1 MITVFGSLNVDYIF
15 QVSQLPAPGETVLA
29 SNMQVLP
36 GGKGANQAVAAAR
49 AGAKV
54 SMVGAVGRDAL
65 SKIALAGLLDAG
77 VDTSAVALS
86 TMPTGT
92 AAINVDAQGENAIT
106 VSSGA
111 NLDASGD
118 SLDEKNLTPRTT
130 VLLQMEVPMTAMA
143 DLVQRARKK
152 ESCIVWNLA
161 PMQCVD
167 LALLK
172 QVNCLIVNEVELNQL
187 HLEFHQAL
195 GPNNGSAKDVEQ
207 KAWDIFTLT
216 RQSVVV
222 TLGAK
227 GTLAVHNNTLLTV
240 PALAISPVDTVG
252 AGDAFT
258 GAFTAALDRGETF
271 PVALRW
277 GSVAGGLACL
287 ETGAQSSLPT
297 AAQISE
303 HLAALPGA

>member
-15 QVSQLPAPGETVLA
+15 KVPQLPAPGETVLA

-65 SKIALAGLLDAG
+65 SEIALAGLIDAG
-77 VDTSAVALS
+77 VDTCAVALS
-86 TMPTGT
+86 TKPTGT

-111 NLDASGD
+111 NLDARGD

-187 HLEFHQAL
+187 HSEFHQTL

-240 PALAISPVDTVG
+240 PALTISTVDTVG

-258 GAFTAALDRGETF
+258 GAFTAALDLGETF

-277 GSVAGGLACL
+277 GNVAGGLACL

>member
-15 QVSQLPAPGETVLA
+15 QVSQLPAPGETVMA

-36 GGKGANQAVAAAR
+36 GGKGGNQAVAAAR

-54 SMVGAVGRDAL
+54 RMVGAVGRDGL
-65 SKIALAGLLDAG
+65 SKIALAGLLHAG
-77 VDTSAVALS
+77 VDISTVAQS
-86 TMPTGT
+86 SKPTGT
-92 AAINVDAQGENAIT
+92 AAINVDEQGENAIT

-111 NLDASGD
+111 NLDARGD
-118 SLDEKNLTPRTT
+118 SLEEKNLTPRTT
-130 VLLQMEVPMTAMA
+130 VLLQMEIPMNAMA
-143 DLVQRARKK
+143 DLIQRARAK
-152 ESCIVWNLA
+152 EARIIWNLA
-161 PMQCVD
+161 PMQNVD
-167 LALLK
+167 LVLLK
-172 QVNCLIVNEVELNQL
+172 QVDCLIVNEGELNQL
-187 HLEFHQAL
+187 HSEFHQTPK
-195 GPNNGSAKDVEQ
+195 PNNDSAKDVEQ

-216 RQSVVV
+216 GQSVVV
-222 TLGAK
+222 TLGAS
-227 GTLAVHNNTLLTV
+227 GTLAVHNNTLISV

-258 GAFTAALDRGETF
+258 GAFTAALDQGETF

-277 GSVAGGLACL
+277 GNVAGGLACV

-297 AAQISE
+297 KAQISE

>member
-77 VDTSAVALS
+77 VDTSAIALS
-86 TMPTGT
+86 TKPTGT

-187 HLEFHQAL
+187 HSEFHQTL

>member
-15 QVSQLPAPGETVLA
+15 QVPQLPAPGETVLA

-54 SMVGAVGRDAL
+54 SMVGAVGRDGL
-65 SKIALAGLLDAG
+65 SKIALSGLLDAG
-77 VDTSAVALS
+77 VDTSAVAQS
-86 TMPTGT
+86 TKPTGT
-92 AAINVDAQGENAIT
+92 AAINVNAQGENAIT

-111 NLDASGD
+111 NLDARGD

-143 DLVQRARKK
+143 DLVKRARKK
-152 ESCIVWNLA
+152 EACIVWNLA
-161 PMQCVD
+161 PMQGVD

-187 HLEFHQAL
+187 HSEFHQTL

-258 GAFTAALDRGETF
+258 GAFTAALDLGETF

>member
-152 ESCIVWNLA
+152 ESRIVWNLA

-187 HLEFHQAL
+187 HSEFHQTL

>member
-111 NLDASGD
+111 NLDARGD

-187 HLEFHQAL
+187 HSEFHQTL

-227 GTLAVHNNTLLTV
+227 GTLAVHDNTLLTV

>member
-187 HLEFHQAL
+187 HSEFHQTL

-227 GTLAVHNNTLLTV
+227 GTLAVHNNILLTV

>member
-54 SMVGAVGRDAL
+54 SMVGAVGRDGL

-111 NLDASGD
+111 NLDARGD

-187 HLEFHQAL
+187 HSEFHQTL
-195 GPNNGSAKDVEQ
+195 GPKNGSAKDVEQ

-222 TLGAK
+222 TLGAN

>member
-1 MITVFGSLNVDYIF
+1 M
-15 QVSQLPAPGETVLA
+15 
-29 SNMQVLP
+29 
-36 GGKGANQAVAAAR
+36 
-49 AGAKV
+49 
-54 SMVGAVGRDAL
+54 
-65 SKIALAGLLDAG
+65 
-77 VDTSAVALS
+77 
-86 TMPTGT
+86 
-92 AAINVDAQGENAIT
+92 
-106 VSSGA
+106 
-111 NLDASGD
+111 
-118 SLDEKNLTPRTT
+118 
-130 VLLQMEVPMTAMA
+130 
-143 DLVQRARKK
+143 
-152 ESCIVWNLA
+152 
-161 PMQCVD
+161 
-167 LALLK
+167 
-172 QVNCLIVNEVELNQL
+172 
-187 HLEFHQAL
+187 
-195 GPNNGSAKDVEQ
+195 
-207 KAWDIFTLT
+207 
-216 RQSVVV
+216 VV

>member
-111 NLDASGD
+111 NLDARGD
-118 SLDEKNLTPRTT
+118 SLEEKNLTPRTT

-187 HLEFHQAL
+187 HSEFHQTL

>member
-1 MITVFGSLNVDYIF
+1 MN
-15 QVSQLPAPGETVLA
+15 
-29 SNMQVLP
+29 
-36 GGKGANQAVAAAR
+36 
-49 AGAKV
+49 
-54 SMVGAVGRDAL
+54 
-65 SKIALAGLLDAG
+65 
-77 VDTSAVALS
+77 
-86 TMPTGT
+86 
-92 AAINVDAQGENAIT
+92 AQGENAIT

-111 NLDASGD
+111 NLDARGD

-130 VLLQMEVPMTAMA
+130 VLLQMEVPMNAMA

-152 ESCIVWNLA
+152 ESRIVWTLA
-161 PMQCVD
+161 PMQSVD

-187 HLEFHQAL
+187 HSELHQT
-195 GPNNGSAKDVEQ
+195 PEPHNGSAKDVEQ
-207 KAWDIFTLT
+207 RAWDIFTLT

-222 TLGAK
+222 TLGAN
-227 GTLAVHNNTLLTV
+227 GTLAVHNNNLLTV

-303 HLAALPGA
+303 HLADLSGA

>member
-15 QVSQLPAPGETVLA
+15 QVLQLPAPGETVLA

-54 SMVGAVGRDAL
+54 RMVGAVGRDGL
-65 SKIALAGLLDAG
+65 SEIALAGLLDAG
-77 VDTSAVALS
+77 VDTSAVAQS
-86 TMPTGT
+86 TKPTGT

-111 NLDASGD
+111 NLDARGD

-143 DLVQRARKK
+143 DLVQRAHRK
-152 ESCIVWNLA
+152 EACIVWNLA
-161 PMQCVD
+161 PMQSVD

-172 QVNCLIVNEVELNQL
+172 QVDCLIVNEGELNQL
-187 HLEFHQAL
+187 HSEFHQTRE
-195 GPNNGSAKDVEQ
+195 PNNDSTKDVEQ

-222 TLGAK
+222 TLGAN
-227 GTLAVHNNTLLTV
+227 GTLAIHNNTLLTV

-258 GAFTAALDRGETF
+258 GAFTAALDRGEIF
-271 PVALRW
+271 SVALRW
-277 GSVAGGLACL
+277 GNVAGGLACL

-297 AAQISE
+297 AAKIAE

>member
-15 QVSQLPAPGETVLA
+15 QVPQLPAPGETVLA

-54 SMVGAVGRDAL
+54 RMVGAVGRDGL
-65 SKIALAGLLDAG
+65 SEIALAGLLDAG
-77 VDTSAVALS
+77 VDTSAVAQS
-86 TMPTGT
+86 TKPTGT

-111 NLDASGD
+111 NLDARGD

-143 DLVQRARKK
+143 DLVQRAHRK
-152 ESCIVWNLA
+152 EACIVWNLA
-161 PMQCVD
+161 PMQSVD
-167 LALLK
+167 LSLLK
-172 QVNCLIVNEVELNQL
+172 QVDCLIVNEGELNQL
-187 HLEFHQAL
+187 HSEFHPIPK
-195 GPNNGSAKDVEQ
+195 PNHCSAKDVEQ

-216 RQSVVV
+216 GQSVVV
-222 TLGAK
+222 TLGAN

-258 GAFTAALDRGETF
+258 GAFTAALDRGEIF
-271 PVALRW
+271 SVALRW
-277 GSVAGGLACL
+277 GNVAGGLACL

-297 AAQISE
+297 AAKIAE

>member
-65 SKIALAGLLDAG
+65 RKIALAGLVDAG
-77 VDTSAVALS
+77 VDTCAVALS
-86 TMPTGT
+86 TKPTGT

-111 NLDASGD
+111 NLDARGD

-143 DLVQRARKK
+143 DLIQRARKK

-187 HLEFHQAL
+187 HSEFHQTL
-195 GPNNGSAKDVEQ
+195 GPNKGSAKDVEQ

-258 GAFTAALDRGETF
+258 GAFTAALDRGESF

>member
-1 MITVFGSLNVDYIF
+1 MITVFGSLNVDYVF

-36 GGKGANQAVAAAR
+36 GGTGANQAVAAAR

-54 SMVGAVGRDAL
+54 SMVGAVGRDGL

-77 VDTSAVALS
+77 VDTSAIELS
-86 TMPTGT
+86 TKPTGT

-187 HLEFHQAL
+187 HSEFHQTL

>member
-1 MITVFGSLNVDYIF
+1 M
-15 QVSQLPAPGETVLA
+15 
-29 SNMQVLP
+29 
-36 GGKGANQAVAAAR
+36 
-49 AGAKV
+49 
-54 SMVGAVGRDAL
+54 
-65 SKIALAGLLDAG
+65 
-77 VDTSAVALS
+77 
-86 TMPTGT
+86 
-92 AAINVDAQGENAIT
+92 DAQGENAIT

-118 SLDEKNLTPRTT
+118 SLDERNLTPRTT

-187 HLEFHQAL
+187 HSEFHQTL
-195 GPNNGSAKDVEQ
+195 GPNNDSAKDVEQ

>member
-1 MITVFGSLNVDYIF
+1 M
-15 QVSQLPAPGETVLA
+15 
-29 SNMQVLP
+29 
-36 GGKGANQAVAAAR
+36 
-49 AGAKV
+49 
-54 SMVGAVGRDAL
+54 
-65 SKIALAGLLDAG
+65 
-77 VDTSAVALS
+77 
-86 TMPTGT
+86 
-92 AAINVDAQGENAIT
+92 
-106 VSSGA
+106 
-111 NLDASGD
+111 
-118 SLDEKNLTPRTT
+118 
-130 VLLQMEVPMTAMA
+130 
-143 DLVQRARKK
+143 
-152 ESCIVWNLA
+152 WNLA

-187 HLEFHQAL
+187 HSEFHQTL

-277 GSVAGGLACL
+277 GVAGGLASEPARNPLCPLRHKFLSILLPPRCL
-287 ETGAQSSLPT
+287 SADEDLP
-297 AAQISE
+297 AEA
-303 HLAALPGA
+303 

>member
-15 QVSQLPAPGETVLA
+15 HVPQLPAPGETVLA

-49 AGAKV
+49 AGARV
-54 SMVGAVGRDAL
+54 SMVGAVGRDGL
-65 SKIALAGLLDAG
+65 SKIALSGLLDAG
-77 VDTSAVALS
+77 VDTSAVAQS
-86 TMPTGT
+86 TKPTGT
-92 AAINVDAQGENAIT
+92 AAINVNAQGENAIT

-111 NLDASGD
+111 NLDARGD

-187 HLEFHQAL
+187 HSEFHQTL

-258 GAFTAALDRGETF
+258 GAFTAALDRGETL
-271 PVALRW
+271 PMALRW
-277 GSVAGGLACL
+277 GNVAGGLACL

>member
-15 QVSQLPAPGETVLA
+15 KVPQLPAPGETVLA

-86 TMPTGT
+86 TKPTGT

-111 NLDASGD
+111 NLDARGD

-187 HLEFHQAL
+187 HSEFHQTL
-195 GPNNGSAKDVEQ
+195 RPNNGSAKDVEQ

-222 TLGAK
+222 TLGAN

-277 GSVAGGLACL
+277 GNVAGGLACL

>member
-54 SMVGAVGRDAL
+54 SMVGAVGRDGL

-77 VDTSAVALS
+77 VDTSAVAQS
-86 TMPTGT
+86 TKPTGT

-111 NLDASGD
+111 NLDARGD

-187 HLEFHQAL
+187 HSEFHQTL

-207 KAWDIFTLT
+207 KAWDISTLT

-258 GAFTAALDRGETF
+258 GAFTAALDRGETL

>member
-187 HLEFHQAL
+187 HSEFHQTL
-195 GPNNGSAKDVEQ
+195 GPNKGSAKDVEQ

>member
-15 QVSQLPAPGETVLA
+15 QVPHLPTPGETVLA
-29 SNMQVLP
+29 SGMQVLP

-54 SMVGAVGRDAL
+54 CMVGAVGRDGL
-65 SKIALAGLLDAG
+65 SEIALAGLLDAG
-77 VDTSAVALS
+77 VDTSAVAQS
-86 TMPTGT
+86 PKPTGT

-111 NLDASGD
+111 NLDARGD
-118 SLDEKNLTPRTT
+118 SLNEENLTPRTT
-130 VLLQMEVPMTAMA
+130 LLLQMEAPMTAMA
-143 DLVQRARKK
+143 DLIQRARKK
-152 ESCIVWNLA
+152 EACIVWNLA
-161 PMQCVD
+161 PMQSVD
-167 LALLK
+167 LSLLK
-172 QVNCLIVNEVELNQL
+172 QVDCLIVNEGELNQL
-187 HLEFHQAL
+187 HSEFHPIPK
-195 GPNNGSAKDVEQ
+195 PNHCSAKDVEQ

-216 RQSVVV
+216 GQSVVV
-222 TLGAK
+222 TLGAN

-271 PVALRW
+271 LVALRW
-277 GSVAGGLACL
+277 GNVAGGLACL

-303 HLAALPGA
+303 HLTALPRT

>member
-15 QVSQLPAPGETVLA
+15 QVPQLPAPGETVLA

-54 SMVGAVGRDAL
+54 SMVGAVGRDGL

-77 VDTSAVALS
+77 VDTSAIELS
-86 TMPTGT
+86 TKPTGT
-92 AAINVDAQGENAIT
+92 AAINVDAQGENTIT

-111 NLDASGD
+111 NLDARAD

-187 HLEFHQAL
+187 HSEFHQTL

-227 GTLAVHNNTLLTV
+227 GTLAVHNNNLLTV

>member
-77 VDTSAVALS
+77 VDTSAVTLS

-143 DLVQRARKK
+143 NLVQRACTKGAYV
-152 ESCIVWNLA
+152 VWNLA
-161 PMQCVD
+161 PMQSVD
-167 LALLK
+167 LTLLK

-187 HLEFHQAL
+187 HSEFHQTP
-195 GPNNGSAKDVEQ
+195 GPNNGSAKNVEQ

-222 TLGAK
+222 TLGAN
-227 GTLAVHNNTLLTV
+227 GTLAVHNNTLLRV

-258 GAFTAALDRGETF
+258 GAFTAALDLGETF

-277 GSVAGGLACL
+277 GNVAGGLACL

-303 HLAALPGA
+303 HLAALPDA

>member
-77 VDTSAVALS
+77 VDTSTVALS

-187 HLEFHQAL
+187 HSEFHQTL

>member
-111 NLDASGD
+111 NLDARGD

-187 HLEFHQAL
+187 HSEFHQTL
-195 GPNNGSAKDVEQ
+195 GLNNGSAKDVEQ

-277 GSVAGGLACL
+277 GNVAGGLACL

>member
-15 QVSQLPAPGETVLA
+15 QVPQLPAPGETVLA

-54 SMVGAVGRDAL
+54 CMVGAVGRDGL
-65 SKIALAGLLDAG
+65 SEIALAGLLDVG
-77 VDTSAVALS
+77 VDTSAVAQS
-86 TMPTGT
+86 PKPTGT

-111 NLDASGD
+111 NLDARGD
-118 SLDEKNLTPRTT
+118 SLNEENLTPRTT
-130 VLLQMEVPMTAMA
+130 LLLQMEAPMTAMA
-143 DLVQRARKK
+143 DLIQRARKK
-152 ESCIVWNLA
+152 EACIVWNLA
-161 PMQCVD
+161 PMQSVD
-167 LALLK
+167 LSLLK
-172 QVNCLIVNEVELNQL
+172 QVDCLIVNEGELNQL
-187 HLEFHQAL
+187 HSEFHPIPK
-195 GPNNGSAKDVEQ
+195 PNHCSAKDVEQ

-216 RQSVVV
+216 GQSVVV
-222 TLGAK
+222 TLGAN

-271 PVALRW
+271 LVALRW
-277 GSVAGGLACL
+277 GNVAGGLACL

-297 AAQISE
+297 AAKISE

>member
-187 HLEFHQAL
+187 HSEFHQTL

-207 KAWDIFTLT
+207 RAWDIFTLT

>member
-15 QVSQLPAPGETVLA
+15 QVPQLPAPGETVLA

-54 SMVGAVGRDAL
+54 SMVGAVGRDGL

-77 VDTSAVALS
+77 VDTSAIELS
-86 TMPTGT
+86 TKPTGT

-111 NLDASGD
+111 NLDARAD

-130 VLLQMEVPMTAMA
+130 VLLQMEVPMNAMA

-152 ESCIVWNLA
+152 ESSIVWNLA
-161 PMQCVD
+161 PMQSVD

-172 QVNCLIVNEVELNQL
+172 QVNCLIFNEVELNQL
-187 HLEFHQAL
+187 HSELHQTP

-207 KAWDIFTLT
+207 RAWDIFTLT

-222 TLGAK
+222 TLGAN

-240 PALAISPVDTVG
+240 PALTISTVDTVG

-258 GAFTAALDRGETF
+258 GAFTAALDLGETF

-277 GSVAGGLACL
+277 GNVAGGLACL

>member
-187 HLEFHQAL
+187 HSEFHQTL
-195 GPNNGSAKDVEQ
+195 RPNNVSAKDVEQ

-287 ETGAQSSLPT
+287 EKGAQSSLPT

>member
-86 TMPTGT
+86 TKPTGT

-172 QVNCLIVNEVELNQL
+172 QVNYLIVNEVELNQL
-187 HLEFHQAL
+187 HSEFHQTL
-195 GPNNGSAKDVEQ
+195 GPNNGSAKDVKQ

-277 GSVAGGLACL
+277 GSVAGGLACR

>member
-15 QVSQLPAPGETVLA
+15 QVPQLPAPGETVLA

-111 NLDASGD
+111 NLDARGD

-130 VLLQMEVPMTAMA
+130 VLLQMEIPMNAMA
-143 DLVQRARKK
+143 DLIQRARAK
-152 ESCIVWNLA
+152 EARIIWNLA
-161 PMQCVD
+161 PMQNVD

-172 QVNCLIVNEVELNQL
+172 QVDCLIVNEVELNQL
-187 HLEFHQAL
+187 HSELHQTL
-195 GPNNGSAKDVEQ
+195 DQTTVHKDVEQ

-216 RQSVVV
+216 RQSGCH
-222 TLGAK
+222 LGCQRDPSR
-227 GTLAVHNNTLLTV
+227 TQQH
-240 PALAISPVDTVG
+240 PANG
-252 AGDAFT
+252 AGTHYFNRRYRGGWRCLYRRIYCSLRSGRDISG
-258 GAFTAALDRGETF
+258 GASLGQCG
-271 PVALRW
+271 RW
-277 GSVAGGLACL
+277 A
-287 ETGAQSSLPT
+287 SLPRNWRAILSAHCGT
-297 AAQISE
+297 NF
-303 HLAALPGA
+303 

>member
-187 HLEFHQAL
+187 HSEFHQTL

-258 GAFTAALDRGETF
+258 GAFTAALDLGETF

-277 GSVAGGLACL
+277 GNVAGGLACL

-297 AAQISE
+297 KAQISE